1 MLCGLH
7 YTCTAAHTLSRHR
20 LHTDVMFDRPPKTEL
35 ALKGVLQVLSCNAH
49 DRVVS
54 LALLSCR
61 HSPLNLLQ
69 ESYPDPWQHII
80 CCVLCSRTS
89 GSELIRTA
97 IAAFFVAL
105 PTPTA
110 VLAASGESAA
120 AWQVHVSGG
129 RVQCCT
135 HSQAVGGLSAA

>member
-1 MLCGLH
+1 M
-7 YTCTAAHTLSRHR
+7 
-20 LHTDVMFDRPPKTEL
+20 
-35 ALKGVLQVLSCNAH
+35 LSCNAH

-54 LALLSCR
+54 LAMLSCR

-69 ESYPDPWQHII
+69 ESYPDPWHHII

-110 VLAASGESAA
+110 VLAASGKSAA
-120 AWQVHVSGG
+120 GWWLREHGCL
-129 RVQCCT
+129 VQRGT
-135 HSQAVGGLSAA
+135 HSQAAGELSSAEVNCRNVTTAQQLRA